1 MHSEALSYAK
11 MALCKLKGALSF
23 TFVQSGWHM
32 HSEALSY
39 AKMALCKLKG
49 ALSFTFVQSGW
60 HMHSEALSYA
70 KMALCKLK
78 GALSFTF
85 VKSGG
90 TCTFCHLVPTSCV
103 SFQLA
108 LRSSLVLLLFV
119 LFLALCKK
127 SDVTVRKS

>member
-1 MHSEALSYAK
+1 MPSSLYIWNKRTPKLDQKYRGSQGSRMYSKSGWYMHSEAPSYAK

-23 TFVQSGWHM
+23 I
-32 HSEALSY
+32 
-39 AKMALCKLKG
+39 
-49 ALSFTFVQSGW
+49 
-60 HMHSEALSYA
+60 
-70 KMALCKLK
+70 
-78 GALSFTF
+78 F
-85 VKSGG
+85 VKSGD